1 MIEENMPLARS
12 LARRF
17 RPTSDSAAD
26 IEQVAYLGLI
36 KAVDR
41 YDPQR
46 GTAFSSLA
54 VPYILGSIKRHFRDC
69 GWLVHVARDTRELGR
84 RIERVSE
91 EMYASTGRHP
101 SAAELAE
108 AMDTSL
114 EAVLAAREAHQALY
128 CQPLDTPKG
137 GDDADNQA
145 LHDSVGD
152 EDARL
157 EQALDRC
164 AIEPALR
171 NLGARERLALK
182 LYFGADMTQTAVGRE
197 LGCSQMHVSRI
208 IRQALD
214 RLQAD
219 EVSDGLRDPS

>member
-1 MIEENMPLARS
+1 MIEQHMPLARS

-17 RPTSDSAAD
+17 RPARESMAD

-36 KAVDR
+36 KAVDC

-69 GWLVHVARDTRELGR
+69 GWLVHVGRDKRELAR
-84 RIERVSE
+84 RVERLSE

-101 SAAELAE
+101 SVLELAE
-108 AMDTSL
+108 ATGTSL
-114 EAVLAAREAHQALY
+114 EAVLTAREACQALN
-128 CQPLDTPKG
+128 CHPLDAPTP
-137 GDDADNQA
+137 GDDADGSA

-157 EQALDRC
+157 GQALDRC
-164 AIEPALR
+164 AIETALDR
-171 NLGARERLALK
+171 LGARERLAVE
-182 LYFGADMTQTAVGRE
+182 LYFRVGMTQAAVGRE

-208 IRQALD
+208 IRQALE
-214 RLQAD
+214 RLRAD
-219 EVSDGLRDPS
+219 DVSDGLRDRG